1 MPKKTKNT
9 KRKQKGKGQVEESY
23 KKVSEWYGPRFED
36 WLATPSGQAALQRK
50 NEYGDSSKYDDFKAV
65 YEMRIPGDI
74 VEATRPYYRN
84 PKTDTKVGKW
94 LRDNSTPLLK
104 AGFKT
109 VANIIGVP
117 GEIGSAVG
125 GLIGDALDK
134 ANQEGGSKHMRR
146 PMGKAPQH
154 GSGAT
159 VYRTRPY
166 PIKTNIYVQ
175 PRIPQMGGASPFLLN
190 HNSGFNSVKF

>member
-1 MPKKTKNT
+1 M
-9 KRKQKGKGQVEESY
+9 
-23 KKVSEWYGPRFED
+23 
-36 WLATPSGQAALQRK
+36 
-50 NEYGDSSKYDDFKAV
+50 KAV
-65 YEMRIPGDI
+65 YDFRILGDI
-74 VEATRPYYRN
+74 VEASRPYYRN

-94 LRDNSTPLLK
+94 LRENSTSLLK

-109 VANIIGVP
+109 VANINGVP

-134 ANQEGGSKHMRR
+134 ANPEGGIKHMRR

-159 VYRTRPY
+159 VYKTRSY
-166 PIKTNIYVQ
+166 PIKSNIYVQ
-175 PRIPQMGGASPFLLN
+175 PRIPKMGGALPFLLT
-190 HNSGFNSVKF
+190 HKSSSNSAKF

>member
-1 MPKKTKNT
+1 
-9 KRKQKGKGQVEESY
+9 
-23 KKVSEWYGPRFED
+23 
-36 WLATPSGQAALQRK
+36 
-50 NEYGDSSKYDDFKAV
+50 
-65 YEMRIPGDI
+65 MRIPGDI

-117 GEIGSAVG
+117 GEIGSAVV

-159 VYRTRPY
+159 VYKTRSY
-166 PIKTNIYVQ
+166 PIRALPKA
-175 PRIPQMGGASPFLLN
+175 QMGGASPFMLTN
-190 HNSGFNSVKF
+190 NSSFNSVKF

>member
-1 MPKKTKNT
+1 MPKKAKATR
-9 KRKQKGKGQVEESY
+9 RKQSGKGVKENYEFVA
-23 KKVSEWYGPRFED
+23 KKYGPTFED
-36 WLATPSGQAALQRK
+36 WLKTPLAQMALKEK
-50 NEYGDSSKYDDFKAV
+50 NETGYSKYYDDYKAV
-65 YEMRIPGDI
+65 YDYRYPSD
-74 VEATRPYYRN
+74 VTEATRPYYRN

-166 PIKTNIYVQ
+166 PTRALPKA
-175 PRIPQMGGASPFLLN
+175 QMGGASPFLLT
-190 HNSGFNSVKF
+190 HNSSFNSVKF